1 MTISPQQV
9 QKLREMT
16 SAGILDCK
24 NALENAGGDYEKAI
38 QILREKGKASA
49 AKKAGR
55 TASEGL
61 VCVWISPDQTRGS
74 LVELSCETDFVA
86 RTQEFQDFVKSLT
99 VHTGQHSVKSAEEL
113 RSQSLNGSKE
123 SVETLIKEKIG
134 KLGENLVLKKV
145 VSLGSSQSVVGNY
158 VHSPLQTAPECGK
171 LAVLLEVQAD
181 KKGPELT
188 ELVKELCM
196 QIAAASPKWIKR
208 EDVPADIVE
217 KEKNIYKEQCRQSGK
232 PEAAWP
238 KILEGKLNDFFRQ
251 FCLLDQNYV
260 RDSSGKTPVR
270 SILQTASEKLGGSV
284 SIKNF
289 VRFKVGEE

>member
-1 MTISPQQV
+1 MSISSQQV

-16 SAGILDCK
+16 GAGILDCK
-24 NALENAGGDYEKAI
+24 NALENAGGDHEKAI

-61 VCVWISPDQTRGS
+61 VCIWISPEQNKGS

-86 RTQEFQDFVKSLT
+86 RTLEFQDFVKSLAL
-99 VHTGQHSVKSAEEL
+99 HTGKNSVHSADL
-113 RSQSLNGSKE
+113 LLSQTLNGSKE
-123 SVETLIKEKIG
+123 TIESLIKEKIG
-134 KLGENLVLKKV
+134 KLGENLILRKA
-145 VSLGSSQSVVGNY
+145 VSLGSDQSFIGNY
-158 VHSPLQTAPECGK
+158 IHAPLQTAPDCGK
-171 LAVLLEVQAD
+171 LGVLVEVQTN

-196 QIAAASPKWIKR
+196 QVAAASPKWVKK

-217 KEKNIYKEQCRQSGK
+217 KEKGIYKEQCKQSGK
-232 PEAAWP
+232 PETAWP
-238 KILEGKLNDFFRQ
+238 KIMEGKLNDFYKQ
-251 FCLLDQNYV
+251 FCLLEQSYI

-270 SILQTASEKLGGSV
+270 NIVQTASEKLGSPV
-284 SIKNF
+284 VIQNF
-289 VRFKVGEE
+289 VRVKVGEE